1 MAAGASGRRVRGC
14 ARQARAVAASERLS
28 RLESTLRRAAR
39 DLNDLGRRWALV
51 GGLAVSARAQPRF
64 TRDIDLV
71 VLVASDPDAER
82 LVHDLQARGY
92 RVQAIVEQEAAAR
105 LATARLLPTEEDETG
120 IVIDALFASSGIERE
135 IVSAAET
142 LEVLPGLRIPVAT
155 IGHLIALK
163 VLARDDRARPMDHAD
178 LVGLIGAAAPAD
190 IDQARTAIAL
200 IERRGFQ
207 RDKDLRAELEQ
218 LLHECGSHL

>member
-1 MAAGASGRRVRGC
+1 M
-14 ARQARAVAASERLS
+14 AASERLS

>member
-1 MAAGASGRRVRGC
+1 MRRCAGK
-14 ARQARAVAASERLS
+14 ARAVAASERLS

-64 TRDIDLV
+64 TRDIDVV

-82 LVHDLQARGY
+82 LVHDLQARRY

-105 LATARLLPTEEDETG
+105 LATARLIPSEEDEAG
-120 IVIDALFASSGIERE
+120 IVIDALFASSGIEAE

-142 LEVLPGLRIPVAT
+142 LGVLPDLHIPVAT
-155 IGHLIALK
+155 VGHLIALK
-163 VLARDDRARPMDHAD
+163 VLARDDRTRPMDHVD
-178 LVGLIGAAAPAD
+178 LVSLIGAATPSD
-190 IDQARTAIAL
+190 IDQARTAVAL

-207 RDKDLRAELEQ
+207 RAKDLSAELEH
-218 LLHECGSHL
+218 LLRQSGSRS